1 MSLRDMVLP
10 MATDNRLQRLA
21 EDGGLRWEF
30 EAGYAPLYLK
40 PNREQPERVRL
51 VLMLAEPGRPNRNES
66 FSTTS
71 NEWFRQS
78 VFSPPQCRPIRT
90 EHQNRCFQRRI
101 ERPLGAG
108 SGIEPHSRLN
118 HRRVGRC

>member
-10 MATDNRLQRLA
+10 MATDNRLRRLA

-51 VLMLAEPGRPNRNES
+51 VLMLAEPGRPNRAGRTGTRVS
-66 FSTTS
+66 RRLPTS
-71 NEWFRQS
+71 GFGNPFFR
-78 VFSPPQCRPIRT
+78 
-90 EHQNRCFQRRI
+90 
-101 ERPLGAG
+101 
-108 SGIEPHSRLN
+108 RLN
-118 HRRVGRC
+118 VGRPERSTKIGAFSDK